1 MVIEMWWMDLG
12 SDYRLVI
19 VGIGEIRKYV
29 GCRGRQMGILAEP
42 GFGYVFMTEGSWER
56 MVLEHC
62 HETEVVEVE
71 RHGEF
76 SGVGL
81 SMKLLNSIHMKV

>member
-1 MVIEMWWMDLG
+1 
-12 SDYRLVI
+12 
-19 VGIGEIRKYV
+19 
-29 GCRGRQMGILAEP
+29 MGILAES
-42 GFGYVFMTEGSWER
+42 GFAYLFMTEGSWEL

-62 HETEVVEVE
+62 HETEVVEVDQQ
-71 RHGEF
+71 GEF

>member
-1 MVIEMWWMDLG
+1 
-12 SDYRLVI
+12 LVI
-19 VGIGEIRKYV
+19 VGVGEIRKDV
-29 GCRGRQMGILAEP
+29 VRRDRRMGILADS
-42 GFGYVFMTEGSWER
+42 GFAYLFITEGSWER

-62 HETEVVEVE
+62 HETEVIEVGH
-71 RHGEF
+71 HGEI